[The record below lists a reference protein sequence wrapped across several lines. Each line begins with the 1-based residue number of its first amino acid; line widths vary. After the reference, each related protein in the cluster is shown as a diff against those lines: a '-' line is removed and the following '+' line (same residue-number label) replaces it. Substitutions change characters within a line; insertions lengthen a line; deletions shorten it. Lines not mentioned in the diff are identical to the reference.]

1 MRIISGVD
9 DPLTGYNLVMNN
21 SKYINASNDII
32 FYEAI
37 PFEMLRTYHTEPQ
50 VKVWV
55 GDYPAVCKNFDCD
68 YHYVEPVGEL
78 TAFAYT
84 ADTRELVLTGTDLP
98 VNSSMVR
105 HVEFAHSKCT
115 ISAISNESLTCTLD
129 YEPVCGDHLP
139 QLYSIYGLANNSVN
153 LTEETITCTAT
164 SVVPTTQL
172 NLLGGDNLTIS
183 GTQFPWNIER
193 STVDIKFTDTQETLC
208 TPQWSTST
216 TLVCLTHEFDIDASA
231 G

>member
-9 DPLTGYNLVMNN
+9 NPLTGTNLIMDN
-21 SKYINASNDII
+21 SKYIEASNDII

-37 PFEMLRTYHTEPQ
+37 PFEMLRTYATAPQ

-55 GDYPAVCKNFDCD
+55 GDYPAVCKNLNCD
-68 YHYVEPVGEL
+68 YHYVVPEGEV
-78 TAFAYT
+78 TDFTYT
-84 ADTRELVLTGTDLP
+84 DNTRELVLTGTDLP
-98 VNSSMVR
+98 VNTSLVR
-105 HVEFAHSKCT
+105 RVEFGHSPCT

-139 QLYSIYGLANNSVN
+139 ELYSTYGLVNNSVN
-153 LTEETITCTAT
+153 LTASTITCTAT

-183 GTQFPWNIER
+183 GTQFPWNFER
-193 STVDIKFTDTQETLC
+193 STIDIKFTDT
-208 TPQWSTST
+208 
-216 TLVCLTHEFDIDASA
+216 
-231 G
+231 

>member
-9 DPLTGYNLVMNN
+9 TPLTGYNLQTNN
-21 SKYINASNDII
+21 SKYIEASNDII

-37 PFEMLRTYHTEPQ
+37 PFEMLRTYETEPQ
-50 VKVWV
+50 VRVWV
-55 GDYPAVCKNFDCD
+55 GDYPAVCKNLECN
-68 YHYVEPVGEL
+68 YLYVEPAGEV
-78 TAFAYT
+78 TAFTYT
-84 ADTRELVLTGTDLP
+84 DGTRELVLTGIDLP

-115 ISAISNESLTCTLD
+115 ISAISNESLTCVLD

-139 QLYSIYGLANNSVN
+139 YLSSIYGLVNNSAN
-153 LTEETITCTAT
+153 LTESTITCTAT

-183 GTQFPWNIER
+183 GTQFPWNIKT
-193 STVDIKFTDTQETLC
+193 STVDIKFTDT
-208 TPQWSTST
+208 
-216 TLVCLTHEFDIDASA
+216 
-231 G
+231 

>member
-1 MRIISGVD
+1 M
-9 DPLTGYNLVMNN
+9 
-21 SKYINASNDII
+21 
-32 FYEAI
+32 
-37 PFEMLRTYHTEPQ
+37 
-50 VKVWV
+50 
-55 GDYPAVCKNFDCD
+55 
-68 YHYVEPVGEL
+68 
-78 TAFAYT
+78 
-84 ADTRELVLTGTDLP
+84 LTGTDLP

-139 QLYSIYGLANNSVN
+139 SLYSIYGLVNNSVN
-153 LTEETITCTAT
+153 LTDETITCTVT

-183 GTQFPWNIER
+183 GTQFPWNIET
-193 STVDIKFTDTQETLC
+193 STVDVKFTDNQTTSC
-208 TPQWSTST
+208 VPQWSTST
-216 TLVCLTHEFDIDASA
+216 TLVCLTSAFDVALSA

>member
-9 DPLTGYNLVMNN
+9 NPLTGTNLIMDN
-21 SKYINASNDII
+21 SKYIEASNDII

-37 PFEMLRTYHTEPQ
+37 PFEMLRTYATAPQ

-55 GDYPAVCKNFDCD
+55 GDYPAVCKNLNCD
-68 YHYVEPVGEL
+68 YHYVVPEGEV
-78 TAFAYT
+78 TAFTYT
-84 ADTRELVLTGTDLP
+84 DNTRELVLTGTDLP
-98 VNSSMVR
+98 VNTSLVR
-105 HVEFAHSKCT
+105 RVEFGHSPCT

-139 QLYSIYGLANNSVN
+139 ELYSTYGLVNNSVN
-153 LTEETITCTAT
+153 LTASTITCTAT

-183 GTQFPWNIER
+183 GTQFPWNFER
-193 STVDIKFTDTQETLC
+193 STIDIKFTDT
-208 TPQWSTST
+208 
-216 TLVCLTHEFDIDASA
+216 
-231 G
+231 